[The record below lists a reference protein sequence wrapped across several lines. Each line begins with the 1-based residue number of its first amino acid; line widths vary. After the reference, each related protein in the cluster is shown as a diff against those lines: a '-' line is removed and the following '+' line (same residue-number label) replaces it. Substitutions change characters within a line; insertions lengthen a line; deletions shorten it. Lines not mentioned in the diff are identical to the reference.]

1 MTKKT
6 DNQLVEEYF
15 NHIVGK
21 KIVGIAIDNDELELT
36 LEDNSLVVV
45 FSSEDLSMFIQYANK
60 LN

>member
-1 MTKKT
+1 MAKKT

-36 LEDNSLVVV
+36 LEDNSLIVI

-60 LN
+60 FN